1 MVNAARPSVRQS
13 TTAVLAADAG
23 GPERED
29 SRNAWRERFAER
41 HHHAQRRTVQ
51 VTYNGHPLYYFV
63 NDKKPGEINCQA
75 VVNFGAAWYV
85 RDPSG
90 NAITKS

>member
-1 MVNAARPSVRQS
+1 M
-13 TTAVLAADAG
+13 
-23 GPERED
+23 
-29 SRNAWRERFAER
+29 
-41 HHHAQRRTVQ
+41 
-51 VTYNGHPLYYFV
+51 TYNGHPLYYFV